1 MWRQLRVDL
10 REVQLRLP
18 QDEVTLVVAVDAV
31 MVRLRPAVVR
41 AVVAAVPV
49 VPAAEHPLR
58 PQAPCCPRIAALRPR

>member
-31 MVRLRPAVVR
+31 MARLRPAVVR
-41 AVVAAVPV
+41 AVVAAV

-58 PQAPCCPRIAALRPR
+58 PQAPCCPRIAALRRR